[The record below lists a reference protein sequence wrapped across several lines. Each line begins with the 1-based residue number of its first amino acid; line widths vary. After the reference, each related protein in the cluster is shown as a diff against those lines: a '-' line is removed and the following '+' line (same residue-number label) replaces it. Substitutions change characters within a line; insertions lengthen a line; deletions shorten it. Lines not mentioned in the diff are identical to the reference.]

1 MILQSATENCVHG
14 KSPSDEKITL
24 TVSGSSGVERV
35 LSAVSNEN
43 GEYEIII
50 PPYPPSFESYTL
62 TFSCGGEKIVFSD
75 VLFGELYHISGQSN
89 MELPI
94 FRTIDPLDPKIPK
107 GSRFIREFRVPVV
120 CCFGKDEEYDDF
132 QGGEWKYALG
142 NDILNMSAA
151 GYYFSEK
158 LSEKLDVPIGLV
170 NTSAGGSPVEARMPY
185 GMLMELGGYEEFL
198 ARCTVQGYEK
208 IRLRLTGQST
218 QNGVQSLKKRTVFR
232 GIFLLL
238 LPSLQNAVFLSI
250 SEMTPC
256 FQISAVGYGS
266 EKTL

>member
-1 MILQSATENCVHG
+1 MSEKFTVMRFFGDHMILQSATENCVHG

-94 FRTIDPLDPKIPK
+94 F
-107 GSRFIREFRVPVV
+107 S
-120 CCFGKDEEYDDF
+120 YH
-132 QGGEWKYALG
+132 
-142 NDILNMSAA
+142 
-151 GYYFSEK
+151 
-158 LSEKLDVPIGLV
+158 
-170 NTSAGGSPVEARMPY
+170 
-185 GMLMELGGYEEFL
+185 
-198 ARCTVQGYEK
+198 
-208 IRLRLTGQST
+208 
-218 QNGVQSLKKRTVFR
+218 
-232 GIFLLL
+232 
-238 LPSLQNAVFLSI
+238 
-250 SEMTPC
+250 
-256 FQISAVGYGS
+256 
-266 EKTL
+266 

>member
-94 FRTIDPLDPKIPK
+94 FRTQCSKICEEV
-107 GSRFIREFRVPVV
+107 GAVYRIRPWE
-120 CCFGKDEEYDDF
+120 D
-132 QGGEWKYALG
+132 
-142 NDILNMSAA
+142 
-151 GYYFSEK
+151 
-158 LSEKLDVPIGLV
+158 
-170 NTSAGGSPVEARMPY
+170 
-185 GMLMELGGYEEFL
+185 
-198 ARCTVQGYEK
+198 
-208 IRLRLTGQST
+208 
-218 QNGVQSLKKRTVFR
+218 
-232 GIFLLL
+232 
-238 LPSLQNAVFLSI
+238 
-250 SEMTPC
+250 
-256 FQISAVGYGS
+256 
-266 EKTL
+266 